1 VHNLAEAPIVSDKP
15 RERVHAGE
23 SLVVLTRDSA
33 LVESL
38 KGLGP
43 QHHLATVTGEADL
56 ANELMAG
63 RAGVAVIDAANIVTP
78 LGAFAER
85 LRSQFPDLVL
95 IVAGGQDDQTALT
108 THITNGTVYRFLHK
122 PVSVQ
127 RVRLFVEAAWRRH
140 GEELSGAAESASTT
154 GVLPQAQAGLP
165 RSALIG
171 GGIALAVL
179 LALGGWFVIRKQTA
193 GEVSDN
199 GASRAAAVVMPP
211 RDDVLEDLI
220 ARADKALASGS
231 LVAPSGVNA
240 AYLYKQA
247 TRRNHT
253 DSRGIDGIKKVIDK
267 LLTAADQ
274 QLSTQQLDEAQKLI
288 EQARALEPDN
298 VRVSFLTTQLGKARE
313 RAVLAQARE
322 AASSGNLEGAIAVLD
337 GTPKGDSHSAP
348 AADTR
353 ETQKKLDDRVADYL
367 AKATERMRA
376 GHLDEPAQDNAKF
389 FIESALAIAPN
400 DPAIQQAEKQLDD
413 ALGAKAKAAAQAAA
427 AAPPSPAQEQQPVTA
442 EVDQPP
448 ATAPSA
454 ATAQS
459 VPSAT
464 GAPSTTSLSSA
475 TGVPSTTSLSSAT
488 GVPSTTSLPSATGV
502 PSTTNVPSAAAAPD
516 AATPAPQSAADEIVS
531 AGSLELA
538 HYTAPAFPDSARLTG
553 VSGWVDVQFLV
564 KADGSVS
571 DPRIVGAEP
580 VGVFEQS
587 AMDAIRKWRYKPV
600 LREGNAVDQR
610 ARLRMKFALDN
621 K

>member
-1 VHNLAEAPIVSDKP
+1 VHNLAEAPIVGDKP

-38 KGLGP
+38 KSLGP
-43 QHHLATVTGEADL
+43 QHHFATVTGEADL

-63 RAGVAVIDAANIVTP
+63 RAGVAVIDAANIATP
-78 LGAFAER
+78 IGAFAER

-95 IVAGGQDDQTALT
+95 IVAGGHDDQTALT

-127 RVRLFVEAAWRRH
+127 RVRLFVDAAWRRH

-165 RSALIG
+165 RSTLIG
-171 GGIALAVL
+171 GGMALAVL
-179 LALGGWFVIRKQTA
+179 LALGGWFVIRKQA
-193 GEVSDN
+193 ASEVSDN
-199 GASRAAAVVMPP
+199 GASRAAAVVVPA

-220 ARADKALASGS
+220 ARADKALVSGN

-253 DSRGIDGIKKVIDK
+253 DSRGVEGIKKVIDK

-274 QLSTQQLDEAQKLI
+274 QLSAQQLDEAQKLI

-337 GTPKGDSHSAP
+337 GAPKGDSHSAP

-353 ETQKKLDDRVADYL
+353 ETQRKLDDRVADYL
-367 AKATERMRA
+367 AKASERMRD

-413 ALGAKAKAAAQAAA
+413 ALGAKAKADAQAAA
-427 AAPPSPAQEQQPVTA
+427 ALPSPAQEPQPVT

-454 ATAQS
+454 A
-459 VPSAT
+459 
-464 GAPSTTSLSSA
+464 APE
-475 TGVPSTTSLSSAT
+475 
-488 GVPSTTSLPSATGV
+488 
-502 PSTTNVPSAAAAPD
+502 
-516 AATPAPQSAADEIVS
+516 AATPAPQPADEIVP
-531 AGSLELA
+531 AGTLELA
-538 HYTAPAFPDSARLTG
+538 RYTAPAFPDSARLRG
-553 VSGWVDVQFLV
+553 LSGWVEVQFLV

>member
-1 VHNLAEAPIVSDKP
+1 
-15 RERVHAGE
+15 
-23 SLVVLTRDSA
+23 
-33 LVESL
+33 
-38 KGLGP
+38 
-43 QHHLATVTGEADL
+43 
-56 ANELMAG
+56 M
-63 RAGVAVIDAANIVTP
+63 
-78 LGAFAER
+78 
-85 LRSQFPDLVL
+85 
-95 IVAGGQDDQTALT
+95 
-108 THITNGTVYRFLHK
+108 
-122 PVSVQ
+122 
-127 RVRLFVEAAWRRH
+127 
-140 GEELSGAAESASTT
+140 
-154 GVLPQAQAGLP
+154 
-165 RSALIG
+165 
-171 GGIALAVL
+171 ALAVL

-193 GEVSDN
+193 SEVSDN
-199 GASRAAAVVMPP
+199 GAARAAAAVVPA

-220 ARADKALASGS
+220 ARADKALVSGN

-247 TRRNHT
+247 THRNHT
-253 DSRGIDGIKKVIDK
+253 DSRGGDGIKKVIDK

-274 QLSTQQLDEAQKLI
+274 QLSAQQLDEAQKLI

-298 VRVSFLTTQLGKARE
+298 VRVSFLTAQLGKTRE
-313 RAVLAQARE
+313 RAVLSQARE
-322 AASSGNLEGAIAVLD
+322 AASSGNLAGAIAVLD
-337 GTPKGDSHSAP
+337 GAPKGDSHSAP
-348 AADTR
+348 VADTR

-367 AKATERMRA
+367 AKAGERMRD

-427 AAPPSPAQEQQPVTA
+427 AAAPPSPAQEPQPVT

-448 ATAPSA
+448 VTAPSA
-454 ATAQS
+454 A
-459 VPSAT
+459 
-464 GAPSTTSLSSA
+464 APE
-475 TGVPSTTSLSSAT
+475 
-488 GVPSTTSLPSATGV
+488 
-502 PSTTNVPSAAAAPD
+502 
-516 AATPAPQSAADEIVS
+516 AATPAPQPADEIVP

-538 HYTAPAFPDSARLTG
+538 RYTAPDFPDSARLRG

-600 LREGNAVDQR
+600 LREGSAVDQR